1 MSETKLQSR
10 ILIRSQKKEVS
21 KLDSNKT
28 LERNYNFL
36 LLSSHNLRGQ
46 YQYIVSKCS
55 YNWFIASAKFVAAG
69 KCTRSVS
76 LTLI

>member
-21 KLDSNKT
+21 KLNSNKR
-28 LERNYNFL
+28 LERNYNFV

-46 YQYIVSKCS
+46 YQYIVSVNAVITDLLPVLNS
-55 YNWFIASAKFVAAG
+55 
-69 KCTRSVS
+69 
-76 LTLI
+76 

>member
-21 KLDSNKT
+21 KLNSNKR
-28 LERNYNFL
+28 LERNYNFV

-46 YQYIVSKCS
+46 YQYIVWVNAVITDLLPVLNS
-55 YNWFIASAKFVAAG
+55 
-69 KCTRSVS
+69 
-76 LTLI
+76 

>member
-21 KLDSNKT
+21 KLNSNKT
-28 LERNYNFL
+28 LERNYNFV

-46 YQYIVSKCS
+46 YQYIV
-55 YNWFIASAKFVAAG
+55 
-69 KCTRSVS
+69 
-76 LTLI
+76 

>member
-21 KLDSNKT
+21 KLNSNKT
-28 LERNYNFL
+28 LERNYNFV

-46 YQYIVSKCS
+46 YQYIVSVNAVITDLLPVLNS
-55 YNWFIASAKFVAAG
+55 
-69 KCTRSVS
+69 
-76 LTLI
+76 